1 MNIKQVKKIENEV
14 NYDSI
19 LIPYSKKSNF
29 NFEASETLKEK
40 VKWLTENQEFKEND
54 EKIYERVIMNN
65 EEQLKII
72 FLKLNEEK
80 INSEK
85 IFSDFS
91 KGFSSCRKLKGKKV
105 LVMLDNVLDQ
115 INKYDLYEK
124 AIEAAYLANYDFD
137 KYKTK
142 KAENKLEIV
151 DFYTKIE
158 NFDKAVIEAENTS
171 KGTILTRNLVNEP
184 PMRMT
189 PEKLAEEA
197 KKTGANSGFE
207 VTVYDKP
214 EIVKLNMNAFLSVG
228 KGSVNTP
235 KLIVMEYNGSK
246 SSEKLGLV
254 GKGLTYDS
262 GGYSI
267 KPSKS
272 MSTMHSD
279 MAGAAAV
286 IGAMSIIASMELKVN
301 IVAVVAACENRISHE
316 AYLPG
321 DILESMSGKF
331 IEVNNTDAEGRLT
344 LADAVTYIKD
354 KHKVNSIVDLA
365 TLTGAII
372 TALGKYRAGSF
383 TNNDDLHEKIEKA
396 SNISGEKIWRLP
408 CDEELRQSI
417 ESNVADIRNST
428 QGSTIGGGSI
438 TAALFIKEFVEETP
452 WVHID
457 IAGTSWT
464 DKKLPYSPKGGVGYG
479 ARLLYNYAKL
489 MQREN

>member
-1 MNIKQVKKIENEV
+1 MEIKQITKLEGLKKYDTVLLPFIENEKI
-14 NYDSI
+14 NLDETGDLINNLKSI
-19 LIPYSKKSNF
+19 MKSND
-29 NFEASETLKEK
+29 
-40 VKWLTENQEFKEND
+40 FKD
-54 EKIYERVIMNN
+54 N
-65 EEQLKII
+65 EEQVYTTSLFHNDNLLKTVFLEIKDGKINIENI
-72 FLKLNEEK
+72 FESFAKGFKKIRQIKGKNVLVLLDNLSEK
-80 INSEK
+80 IN
-85 IFSDFS
+85 D
-91 KGFSSCRKLKGKKV
+91 
-105 LVMLDNVLDQ
+105 
-115 INKYDLYEK
+115 YDIYEK
-124 AIEAAYLANYDFD
+124 TVEAAYLSNYVFD

-142 KAENKLEIV
+142 KETNKIANI
-151 DFYTKIE
+151 DFFSKIDDFK
-158 NFDKAVIEAENTS
+158 NAMIEAKAAS
-171 KGTILTRNLVNEP
+171 DGTILCRDLVNEP
-184 PMRMT
+184 PMRLT
-189 PEKLAEEA
+189 PEKLGEEA
-197 KKTGANSGFE
+197 KKAGDESGFK
-207 VTVYDKP
+207 VTVYGKT
-214 EIVKLNMNAFLSVG
+214 EIEDLKMNAFLAVG

-235 KLIVMEYNGSK
+235 KLIVMEYNGSDNK
-246 SSEKLGLV
+246 EKIGLV

-272 MSTMHSD
+272 MSTMQSD

-286 IGAMSIIASMELKVN
+286 IGAMKIIASMKLEVN

-354 KHKVNSIVDLA
+354 KHKVESIIDLA

-372 TALGKYRAGSF
+372 TALGSRRAGTFS
-383 TNNDDLHEKIEKA
+383 NNDELHEKIEKA
-396 SNISGEKIWRLP
+396 SHISGEKIWRLP
-408 CDEELRQSI
+408 CDEELKESI
-417 ESNVADIRNST
+417 KSNVADIRNST

-438 TAALFIKEFVEETP
+438 TAALFIEEFVEQTP

-464 DKKLPYSPKGGVGYG
+464 DKALPYSEKGGVGYG

-489 MQREN
+489 MENKI